1 MQVRSKKHIR
11 IFLLMLAHFV
21 GGLSAM
27 ATNDPVQTFPLLG
40 SKDSVK
46 VNYIST
52 VVDYQNLLRIAN
64 PSMQPLIE
72 AGSTSIQNRVSVG
85 IEEDNKTF
93 IQTDFTV
100 TVLLRIKRY
109 GQTLALIDEFDSTL
123 TINYAKAEG
132 AKYNALKYIT
142 FKNAYKVE
150 VKIISINKYST
161 TWDVAKVLRVDNVL
175 QATRDYVFN
184 CTNAI
189 PGLSVVLDNINGEL
203 KAAWGDP
210 NNGQTEYDLEWA
222 WIDESAILD
231 YQTNGQFVEDKLFK
245 NNATRVTTSASTY
258 NIPLLYDGEGR
269 VFVRVRPAQIKI
281 SKQRVEGKW
290 TWLNTSNAPVF
301 FTYLG
306 HQNNLNWQAS
316 TSFAEEGKRKSVVQ
330 YFDGTLRN
338 RQTVTK
344 DNTTGNTVGP
354 YSGANGTTVVA
365 ESFYDYQGR
374 PVIQVLPAPTLN
386 TAIAYSQNFNQA
398 VNYVGYPK
406 WAYDKLAANASI
418 CGNATVKLDAT
429 KGTSKYYSPNNE
441 LVNSG
446 NSFNK
451 FIPDAEGYPLT
462 ETRFTADGRVAAQGG
477 VGINHQ
483 LGSNHET
490 KYIYEPPAQEELDA
504 LFGTDAGKAS
514 HYFKNI
520 VKDANGQYSISY
532 TDMHGRTI
540 ATALAG
546 AAPQALEALP
556 SLNKKYVTKQL
567 LDDETNRVIGK
578 SIISSKSIASLQ
590 DGPFTF
596 KYQLN
601 PEQLQLLACT
611 GPYANQ
617 QICYDCLYNLK
628 ITITSD
634 CNSAGFPYTVVDS
647 NFTIGGSLTNPTCNT
662 ANPGKTVGFFNKT
675 FSVWL
680 PEGGYTVTK
689 VLSLSDS
696 AQRTYRDQ
704 VYVKYD
710 TCKKLVDFYNE
721 IYTVLVANS
730 NCNITC
736 ASCTTAIGNNLAG
749 FRANFVQQTGM
760 PEPLSDSLVAVVTA
774 AYNNAKA
781 NCDRICNG
789 VDDDGLEA
797 IRGIKRTMLLDVSP
811 GGQYA
816 KPEEAANIYNIYNTT
831 GNTQGGWHNVFNM
844 PRPAYQNPINY
855 TWNGAAPIVGA
866 GKYKDVFGIN
876 VNPQP
881 ITISPATFIASGFVS
896 SYAEQLLPHHPEYS
910 KLKAA
915 MEKLPATYKFEAD
928 LNKINSWTGLVSATN
943 IPGQYITNILNKDPF
958 FSNVAGTAPGGMYYI
973 DMLEK
978 LAEYLPLTTGQSS
991 CNSGTPT
998 TIGYASLWQIAQA
1011 MVFCRNASTVGCENS
1026 DQTLC
1031 LQATPTIA
1039 PINPTTGCANDWN
1052 LVWQNFRTMYLTERK
1067 KFISYYLN
1075 SRPQAVSGST
1085 LSLATFKPRFLDFT
1099 TNGTI
1104 AGTNL
1109 GDLTTLFNQIGAGN
1123 TQSVA
1128 NATALMQA
1136 QYDST
1141 CKGYANTWITQIS
1154 NCGAVYERWQ
1164 NQNTKTADSTWLVDR
1179 LRDICKKG
1187 SDPDHFLGAA
1197 SLPDAMPT
1205 NTLGGFRDFPS
1216 VIQTFLNSIA
1226 PPTMPATA
1234 TCNKYLITVPKPY
1247 NKQPK
1252 FISQPI
1258 MTKPSDCDCAQ
1269 ISNQFL
1275 LYTSASYPGTF
1286 SNYLENNY
1294 QTYISQ
1300 GALDTLLQLCNGT
1313 YQCVFL
1319 PTPIILPPVL
1329 QCQTN
1334 TTDTTVGTCINCG
1347 QYGRIKD
1354 SFLIIFNHAAPI
1366 NNPQTQA
1373 DVNWNLAFENY
1384 ANYRTGFSKSWIDY
1398 VNFGLAC
1405 DSVQTIPCA
1414 SLDSVLQLFYLS
1426 SIYQQA
1432 PLGIVCRQNFAN
1444 FFNNAFG
1451 LSNNY
1456 DQWMYIFLQSC
1467 GQKPD
1472 PCGRKIKCT
1481 DMNNAINA
1489 FYTTYGANIHNNA
1502 NCMQLFVSFM
1512 NNALQV
1518 NFTYTQLEAVYKFT
1532 CGVNCS
1538 LDICTF
1544 PNCFL
1549 LTKAYNQFMADNN
1562 GHPWMLPNCQL
1573 AFVNFFNTYFGL
1585 TTPYTFI
1592 QISDAYAN
1600 CQVGIGGM
1608 TTDGCA
1614 PDIKNLCAPN
1624 ISCPSMQYVVQLFH
1638 DQYDGIT
1645 LANCQDTFRV
1655 FFNTLMHT
1663 SYNTYQEV
1671 VDLYVKL
1678 CGAAPDVCGP
1688 VAVSCQKLFL
1698 FLSSFAF
1705 DKNVNSCETIFVS
1718 QFNSHFGTNYTS
1730 MADIQALYLTHC
1742 SYVLNICDGVA
1753 PTDCAP
1759 LEQLLHDFYA
1769 LYPDP
1774 ATQLGSS
1781 CQNTFVGFFKGRF
1794 GYAAINFMG
1803 FTTYADVS
1811 NYYLQMCG
1819 YSLNICAGNGIAI
1832 GGFVSR
1838 FNTRFGTFKM
1848 PLMARKEL
1856 FAYLYNK
1863 EFITGVSLNAD
1874 NSNLVVDGSGLVAV
1888 EAPVEG
1894 VQQPLLSYEEI
1905 ADAVLTTAH
1914 KNSIAAA
1921 PTSSS
1926 VFDPQVL
1933 LSMKQI
1939 YYLLHPAGLASNCE
1953 DDFSSWFN
1961 ISMGTNYAYSQLFTQ
1976 YNNICGAN
1984 TGYICSLP
1992 ENDPKATYTAPSSII
2007 GASNNSIYQPP
2018 TLCGLNEP
2026 VFHPIPVVLGP
2037 CKDLAQIT
2045 LTAAEI
2051 KFELY
2056 LDSVKNVFDLA
2067 YYNKCMAAK
2076 NLESFTVS
2084 DTLSVYHYTLYYYD
2098 QAGNLVKTVP
2108 PAGVN
2113 RLTDAQLID
2122 VKNARA
2128 AGTKYPVNEQ
2138 HSLVTEY
2145 RYNTLNQVVAQ
2156 KTPDAGVSKFWYD
2169 RLGRLVTSQNAK
2181 QITTNKYSYTLYD
2194 NLGRINEVGQ
2204 LANATAINQ
2213 ATTQNQVSLDLWI
2226 KDKPADQI
2234 TRTVYDKSYFDGAA
2248 TLSPSTLTQ
2257 KNLRNRVSYTAVYS
2271 TGVPGLA
2278 IVGDHKAAT
2287 FYSYDIHGNV
2297 DTLLQD
2303 YNDGAMKLAGN
2314 RFKKMVYEY
2323 DLISGKVN
2331 TVAYQPNQ
2339 VDAFYHKYSYDA
2351 ENRLTDVETSGDK
2364 IIWEKDARYQ
2374 YYKHGALARTILG
2387 QQQVQGIDYAYTIQ
2401 GWLKGVNSTS
2411 VGDDGFYDMGQD
2423 GMINGY
2429 NGNVAKDVY
2438 GFALNYFNTD
2448 YKPINTIYPF
2458 TYYYGTTMFSQ
2469 TASDGSV
2476 TAKPLYNGNIAS
2488 MFVNIPK
2495 LGDAQLYGYKYDQ
2508 LNRIKNMDVFRG
2520 FVNGSN
2526 NFLNPVAV
2534 ADYKER
2540 LTYDAN
2546 GNIKTYLRNGIGATI
2561 NLNNYS
2567 YTYTAGT
2574 NRLASIT
2581 NSVPATAVTKTYAY
2595 DDIGNTTNDGMQG
2608 MTNAVW
2614 NLYGK
2619 LQSCTNKDGASI
2631 TYTYSTD
2638 GQRISKK
2645 VGAIEEWYV
2654 KDASGNTMATYKK
2667 DATINAGRLSTS
2679 ELYKYGSGLLG
2690 IKNKIIDVQAVTVAS
2705 TIFVRGEDGYI
2716 LTDHRNNTQAVIS
2729 DKKLQVQNPANTTQ
2743 VLYYLADV
2751 KTATYYSTYG
2761 ATAKSFGQT
2770 PLLAFNGQRK
2780 STEIGVDAQTAL
2792 FWEYNGDVGRR
2803 ANLDPKS
2810 STSISPY
2817 NCYSGNPILFIDI
2830 KGDTIHDNT
2839 GFVAQYKVQA
2849 QQGITTLTNAENQIL
2864 SIPATQRS
2872 AFQNTSL
2879 TNIQGARQ
2887 ELISSLDE
2895 ISQMETSSVHFN
2907 INSTTDLAVSSIGE
2921 GATTTFANF
2930 DKQRVEVNINFNTI
2944 GTNRGVVGHEL
2955 KHGFQMLNG
2964 RSNSGSLN
2972 DMNDEIEAYSLQRAF
2987 EGTANAMQML
2997 LLQGGLNPINETSVR
3012 TLGSTMTPPAYQVL
3026 AVVTSGQTSRT
3037 LMNLITQNFNAGTS
3051 CARGDSCGMGE
3062 MYIRKTVNG
3071 YADSFDDFRDGANLI
3086 KR

>member
-27 ATNDPVQTFPLLG
+27 AANDPVQTFPLLG

-46 VNYIST
+46 VNYVST

-64 PSMQPLIE
+64 PNMLPLIE
-72 AGSTSIQNRVSVG
+72 AGSTRIQNRVSVG
-85 IEEDNKTF
+85 IEEDNNTY
-93 IQTDFTV
+93 IQTDFTASV
-100 TVLLRIKRY
+100 YLHIKRY
-109 GQTLALIDEFDSTL
+109 NQALTLIDEFDSSL
-123 TINYAKAEG
+123 TVNYAKAEG
-132 AKYNALKYIT
+132 AKYNALKYIV
-142 FKNAYKVE
+142 FNDAYKVE
-150 VKIISINKYST
+150 IKITSIDKHGA

-184 CTNAI
+184 CTNGIA
-189 PGLSVVLDNINGEL
+189 GLNVSEDNVNGEL
-203 KAAWGDP
+203 TASWGDP

-231 YQTNGQFVEDKLFK
+231 YKTNGQFVEDKLFK
-245 NNATRVTTSASTY
+245 NNATRVTTSATSY

-269 VFVRVRPAQIKI
+269 LFVRVRPAQIKI
-281 SKQRVEGKW
+281 NKQRVEGKW
-290 TWLNTSNAPVF
+290 TWLNASNAPVF
-301 FTYLG
+301 YTYLG
-306 HQNNLNWQAS
+306 HENKLNWQAS

-344 DNTTGNTVGP
+344 DNTTG
-354 YSGANGTTVVA
+354 TTVVA

-386 TAIAYSQNFNQA
+386 TAIGYAQNFNRTVSYA
-398 VNYVGYPK
+398 GDPTYTGYPK
-406 WAYDKLAANASI
+406 MIYDKLIPGASI
-418 CGNATVKLDAT
+418 CGNATRKLDT
-429 KGTSKYYSPNNE
+429 SSGTSKYYSPNNE
-441 LVNSG
+441 LVYAG
-446 NSFNK
+446 NGGLNK

-514 HYFKNI
+514 HYFKNF
-520 VKDANGQYSISY
+520 VKDANGQYSVSY

-546 AAPQALEALP
+546 ASPQTLEALP
-556 SLNKKYVTKQL
+556 SFNKKYATKQL

-578 SIISSKSIASLQ
+578 SIIASKSIASLQ

-596 KYQLN
+596 NYQLN

-611 GPYANQ
+611 GPYAGQ
-617 QICYDCLYNLK
+617 PICYDCLYNLK

-634 CNSAGFPYTVVDS
+634 CNAVGFPYTIVDS

-696 AQRTYRDQ
+696 AQRTYRDK

-710 TCKKLVDFYNE
+710 TCKKFIDFYNQ

-736 ASCTTAIGNNLAG
+736 ATCTTAIGNNLAG

-789 VDDDGLEA
+789 VDDDGMEA

-816 KPEEAANIYNIYNTT
+816 KLEDAANIYNIYNTT
-831 GNTQGGWHNVFNM
+831 GNTQGLWHNVFDI

-855 TWNGAAPIVGA
+855 TWNGAAPVVGA

-876 VNPQP
+876 ANPQP
-881 ITISPATFIASGFVS
+881 ITISPATFIASGFIS

-928 LNKINSWTGLVSATN
+928 LNKINSWTGLVNATN

-958 FSNVAGTAPGGMYYI
+958 FSNVSGVAPGGMYYV

-978 LAEYLPLTTGQSS
+978 LAEYLPLTTG
-991 CNSGTPT
+991 TPPT

-1011 MVFCRNASTVGCENS
+1011 MVFCRNAVGN

-1031 LQATPTIA
+1031 LQATPTVA

-1128 NATALMQA
+1128 TATALMQA

-1141 CKGYANTWITQIS
+1141 CKGYATTWITQIAS
-1154 NCGAVYERWQ
+1154 CQTVYERWQ
-1164 NQNTKTADSTWLVDR
+1164 NQAQKTIDSTWLVDR

-1187 SDPDHFLGAA
+1187 SDQNHFLGSA

-1216 VIQTFLNSIA
+1216 VIQTFLNSIT
-1226 PPTMPATA
+1226 PPSMPATA
-1234 TCNKYLITVPKPY
+1234 TCHKYLITVPKPY

-1252 FISQPI
+1252 FINQPI
-1258 MTKPSDCDCAQ
+1258 MTKPSDCDCEQ

-1286 SNYLENNY
+1286 SNYLENNF

-1319 PTPIILPPVL
+1319 PTPISLPPVL

-1334 TTDTTVGTCINCG
+1334 PTDTTVGTCINCQ

-1354 SFLIIFNHAAPI
+1354 SFAIIFNHAAPI
-1366 NNPQTQA
+1366 ANPQTQA
-1373 DVNWNLAFENY
+1373 DINWNLAFENY
-1384 ANYRTGFSKSWIDY
+1384 ANYRTGFTKSWIDY

-1405 DSVQTIPCA
+1405 DSVQTISCA

-1426 SIYQQA
+1426 SIYQQT
-1432 PLGIVCRQNFAN
+1432 PIGGICRQNFAN

-1451 LSNNY
+1451 LFNNY

-1472 PCGRKIKCT
+1472 PCGKRLTCA
-1481 DMNNAINA
+1481 DMTNAINA
-1489 FYTTYGANIHNNA
+1489 FYTTYGNAIHNNA

-1518 NFTYTQLEAVYKFT
+1518 NFTYTQIEAVYKYT

-1544 PNCFL
+1544 PNCYL

-1573 AFVNFFNTYFGL
+1573 AFVTFFNTYFGL
-1585 TTPYTFI
+1585 TTPYTLTDI
-1592 QISDAYAN
+1592 KDAYAN
-1600 CQVGIGGM
+1600 CQTSIVVAENPSN
-1608 TTDGCA
+1608 CA
-1614 PDIKNLCAPN
+1614 PDIKNLCAPD

-1645 LANCQDTFRV
+1645 LPNCQDTFRV

-1663 SYNTYQEV
+1663 SYTTYNEIKE
-1671 VDLYVKL
+1671 LYEKL
-1678 CGAAPDVCGP
+1678 CGAGPDVCGP
-1688 VAVSCQKLFL
+1688 VGISCQKLFL
-1698 FLSSFAF
+1698 FLSNFAF
-1705 DKNVNSCETIFVS
+1705 DKTIYNCETIFLS
-1718 QFNSHFGTNYTS
+1718 QFNSHFGTNYIDL
-1730 MADIQALYLTHC
+1730 ADIKILYLTHC
-1742 SYVLNICDGVA
+1742 NFVLNICGGAA

-1774 ATQLGSS
+1774 PTQLGAN
-1781 CQNTFVGFFKGRF
+1781 CQNTFVGFFKGWF
-1794 GYAAINFMG
+1794 GYNVINFMG
-1803 FTTYADVS
+1803 LTTYNDIVA
-1811 NYYLQMCG
+1811 YYKQMCG
-1819 YSLNICAGNGIAI
+1819 YNLNVCASNGLAVDA
-1832 GGFVSR
+1832 FVSR
-1838 FNTRFGTFKM
+1838 FNTRFATFKM

-1874 NSNLVVDGSGLVAV
+1874 NSNLAVQNGSLEATAIPMDGS
-1888 EAPVEG
+1888 PT
-1894 VQQPLLSYEEI
+1894 LLSYEDI

-1939 YYLLHPAGLASNCE
+1939 YYLLHPAGLAANCE

-1961 ISMGTNYAYSQLFTQ
+1961 ISMGTNYAYSQLFIQ
-1976 YNNICGAN
+1976 YNNICGTN

-1992 ENDPKATYTAPSSII
+1992 ENDPKATYTAPSGIV

-2026 VFHPIPVVLGP
+2026 IFHPTPVVLGP
-2037 CKDLAQIT
+2037 CKDLAQIA

-2084 DTLSVYHYTLYYYD
+2084 DTIREYHYTLYYYD

-2108 PAGVN
+2108 PAGV
-2113 RLTDAQLID
+2113 DAKHGDPVFLAN
-2122 VKNARA
+2122 VKTAR
-2128 AGTKYPVNEQ
+2128 TNFELSTLNFQPVVPNHQ
-2138 HSLVTEY
+2138 LVTEY

-2156 KTPDAGVSKFWYD
+2156 KTPDAGLSTFFYD
-2169 RLGRLVTSQNAK
+2169 RLGRLVVSQNAK
-2181 QITTNKYSYTLYD
+2181 QQTTNKYSYTLYD
-2194 NLGRINEVGQ
+2194 ELGRINEVGQ
-2204 LANATAINQ
+2204 VAPSVTITQ
-2213 ATTQNQVSLDLWI
+2213 ATTRNQELLNSNLAN
-2226 KDKPADQI
+2226 KPADQI
-2234 TRTVYDKSYFDGAA
+2234 TRTFYDKSYFNGAA

-2257 KNLRNRVSYTAVYS
+2257 TNLRNRVSYTAVYS

-2303 YNDGAMKLAGN
+2303 YNDGAMKLSGN

-2323 DLISGKVN
+2323 DLISGKIN
-2331 TVAYQPNQ
+2331 TIAYQPNQ

-2351 ENRLTDVETSGDK
+2351 ENRLTDVETSSDK

-2411 VGDDGFYDMGQD
+2411 VGDDGHYDMGQD
-2423 GMINGY
+2423 GKIGGSNS
-2429 NGNVAKDVY
+2429 NIAKDAY

-2448 YKPINTIYPF
+2448 YKPISTMYPF
-2458 TYYYGTTMFSQ
+2458 AYSYSTTMFSQ
-2469 TASDGSV
+2469 TSSDGSV

-2495 LGDAQLYGYKYDQ
+2495 LGDAQLYGYTYDQ

-2520 FVNGSN
+2520 FINGSN

-2574 NRLASIT
+2574 NKLASIT

-2595 DDIGNTTNDGMQG
+2595 DEVGNTTNDGMQG

-2645 VGAIEEWYV
+2645 VGAVEEWYV
-2654 KDASGNTMATYKK
+2654 KDASGNTIATYKK
-2667 DATINAGRLSTS
+2667 DAATNAGHLSTS
-2679 ELYKYGSGLLG
+2679 EVYKYGSGLLG
-2690 IKNKIIDVQAVTVAS
+2690 IKSKIIDVETTAAAS
-2705 TIFVRGEDGYI
+2705 TIFVRGEDGYVLI
-2716 LTDHRNNTQAVIS
+2716 DHRNNTQAIIS

-2751 KTATYYSTYG
+2751 KTATYYSVYG

-2770 PLLAFNGQRK
+2770 PLVAFNGQRK
-2780 STEIGVDAQTAL
+2780 SNEIGENAQTAL

-2803 ANLDPKS
+2803 ANIDPKPNVSLSPYSVFMNNPIFIIDIYGDTTRGINEASAKATQNDIVNFANSVDKSGKLAKYFTIGKDNVTFDKIDTKAFKADVESANLTEDQAGLLNGFVKATNEKITHYVGYVKNRDEKIDLSQALNMS
-2810 STSISPY
+2810 SFEKSVYSDINGKTVNQANSISGGDHSGY
-2817 NCYSGNPILFIDI
+2817 NRRAVTAIHASDLIIINSVTSFSSNFFTNQRKTFSAPTFMILTHELLGHNLGASFFEMNFQI
-2830 KGDTIHDNT
+2830 KNKT
-2839 GFVAQYKVQA
+2839 
-2849 QQGITTLTNAENQIL
+2849 
-2864 SIPATQRS
+2864 S
-2872 AFQNTSL
+2872 SL
-2879 TNIQGARQ
+2879 TNSTAA
-2887 ELISSLDE
+2887 
-2895 ISQMETSSVHFN
+2895 SQLAAVQLYNVYFRAT
-2907 INSTTDLAVSSIGE
+2907 NSKMRDTGK
-2921 GATTTFANF
+2921 GH
-2930 DKQRVEVNINFNTI
+2930 
-2944 GTNRGVVGHEL
+2944 NRD
-2955 KHGFQMLNG
+2955 
-2964 RSNSGSLN
+2964 SNN
-2972 DMNDEIEAYSLQRAF
+2972 K
-2987 EGTANAMQML
+2987 
-2997 LLQGGLNPINETSVR
+2997 
-3012 TLGSTMTPPAYQVL
+3012 
-3026 AVVTSGQTSRT
+3026 
-3037 LMNLITQNFNAGTS
+3037 
-3051 CARGDSCGMGE
+3051 MGE
-3062 MYIRKTVNG
+3062 PLPDAAKFPY
-3071 YADSFDDFRDGANLI
+3071 YLNLQ
-3086 KR
+3086 